1 MWHSTDYR
9 LHDYRPFTTTADP
22 VDIVSMSIIGSPLDT
37 SLIQAAQAQQVASKA
52 RDRERAVSDQSQ
64 RYKDMLD
71 LKIAGIESAEAARQ
85 LPHSDS
91 EQAEVESE
99 ARKEPATR
107 DSNPDEHIDLTA

>member
-1 MWHSTDYR
+1 M
-9 LHDYRPFTTTADP
+9 TT
-22 VDIVSMSIIGSPLDT
+22 IGSPLDT

-52 RDRERAVSDQSQ
+52 RDRERAVTEQTQ

-71 LKIAGIESAEAARQ
+71 LKVAGIESAEAARQ

-99 ARKEPATR
+99 ARREPAIR
-107 DSNPDEHIDLTA
+107 DDKPDEHIDLTA

>member
-1 MWHSTDYR
+1 MST
-9 LHDYRPFTTTADP
+9 
-22 VDIVSMSIIGSPLDT
+22 IGSPLDT

-52 RDRERAVSDQSQ
+52 RDRERAIADKTQ

-71 LKIAGIESAEAARQ
+71 LKVAGIESAEAARQ

-99 ARKEPATR
+99 ARKEPAFR
-107 DSNPDEHIDLTA
+107 DGKTDDHIDLTA